1 MLSTHASPGE
11 EKPIPKLTL
20 FVQFEDGIAVDA
32 ALSPETKRYLETL
45 AHKSTPGD
53 SLTGT
58 PEIQALS
65 IEDSDDK

>member
-1 MLSTHASPGE
+1 MFTTNSSPGE

-45 AHKSTPGD
+45 AHKDTPGD
-53 SLTGT
+53 SLMGT
-58 PEIQALS
+58 LEMQALS
-65 IEDSDDK
+65 ISASDDK